1 MQRGGGIHPVG
12 RLERVAGPVTLD
24 LVSYGVDALGVVRLE
39 KAGIPAEGG
48 RHVAIGAGEVVEMG
62 KGLAQRGSLDAVGV
76 GGDVATAEHLGVT
89 GQVNDPDL
97 GAPAFP
103 LLRHPGRR

>member
-1 MQRGGGIHPVG
+1 MQRGGEIHPVG

-62 KGLAQRGSLDAVGV
+62 QGLAQRGSIDVVGV
-76 GGDVATAEHLGVT
+76 GGDVATA
-89 GQVNDPDL
+89 
-97 GAPAFP
+97 
-103 LLRHPGRR
+103 